1 MACLASPSRLM
12 GWILHPG
19 VRPRLAISRP
29 WGSVTSAPTMAE
41 PAVKFAA
48 FTDEYLRPLGLDPA
62 RVRLDRDE
70 IDLVEVIYAWDE
82 ATI

>member
-1 MACLASPSRLM
+1 MFSKPLAADGMDLAS
-12 GWILHPG
+12 G
-19 VRPRLAISRP
+19 RPPLTRDLPPLGIGDLGANY
-29 WGSVTSAPTMAE
+29 GGAAG
-41 PAVKFAA
+41 KFAA
-48 FTDEYLRPLGLDPA
+48 FTDEYLRALGLDLA